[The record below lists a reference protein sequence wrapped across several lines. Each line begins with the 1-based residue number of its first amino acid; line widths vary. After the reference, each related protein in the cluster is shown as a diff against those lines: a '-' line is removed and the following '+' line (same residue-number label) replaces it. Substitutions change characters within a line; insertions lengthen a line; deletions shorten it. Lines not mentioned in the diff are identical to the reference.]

1 MAGKIM
7 WDASDASTDKRIM
20 AQFVNLILHVFES
33 PARDSFNPACA
44 AALKSR
50 LEGLYP
56 AVGVVE
62 HSYEIAPKNNLVMQP
77 NQGIGDSVKL
87 MRNWE
92 ASMNVPVFNK
102 YIIVWRATCPSQR
115 QYTAKPTI
123 AKKLR
128 DDGIFLSIISPFEFV
143 PMEDCIMRHSL
154 IANADSPAP
163 WMPWWAERYYSLQGF
178 DSATYRGY
186 MSYSQLPQLMHAAGV
201 DVTQCALMFDGFPI
215 RRDDFRYQVT
225 RFLATPPQ
233 MQVQPW
239 SIRQQQIG
247 YVGPVSFAP
256 QPGFVPQTQGLAPQ
270 TGYALHAGEPSHAA
284 LTHLPGAWARQQQ
297 VQAQPRASTNLG
309 VPRNRTIPLPVAQQI
324 GSTPLAGVETHT
336 INTPQAQGTWER
348 QQLSAQPSTSSNI
361 GVSHGRAAP
370 LAATPTLPVNG
381 RKRKERSDSTPEQS
395 ASAAVDG
402 TAEPEAKRQRVF
414 ASAPV
419 AGLSSKAKGKRKAEC
434 TVATVDEH
442 DRASKSGIQGFAQP
456 AFTDLQAPNPASSRD
471 SSGESSMRLPTPADD
486 PVFAALLQEI
496 GLEPDFFALV
506 PSLTGV
512 DLYTPID
519 LTEEVHGL
527 ETSPSANEGTY
538 AEEGVTQPTYVPTYP
553 PDDTH
558 SGDNA
563 WYQDE
568 IAGLMPSS
576 SSSNPAI
583 QGTDAEED
591 VAYLTYVPT
600 YPPDGVYSGIK
611 VWYQDVRTSVRPID
625 ANEDVTNSQDDNPED
640 YVMFPEGPARVRY
653 DEMPYQTVT
662 QHWLDD
668 SIRQLRDLEHEAWV
682 DHYWYTD
689 NFSAKIALYNFVV

>member
-1 MAGKIM
+1 
-7 WDASDASTDKRIM
+7 M

-77 NQGIGDSVKL
+77 NQGLGDSVKL

-143 PMEDCIMRHSL
+143 PIEDCIMRHSL

-186 MSYSQLPQLMHAAGV
+186 MSYSQLPQRMHAAGV
-201 DVTQCALMFDGFPI
+201 DVTQCTPMFDGSPI
-215 RRDDFRYQVT
+215 RRDDYRYQVT
-225 RFLATPPQ
+225 KFLATPPQ

-239 SIRQQQIG
+239 NIRQQQTG
-247 YVGPVSFAP
+247 Y
-256 QPGFVPQTQGLAPQ
+256 TQGFAPQ
-270 TGYALHAGEPSHAA
+270 TGYAPHAGVPSHVSPA
-284 LTHLPGAWARQQQ
+284 HLPGAWARQQQ

-324 GSTPLAGVETHT
+324 GSTPLAGVATHT

-348 QQLSAQPSTSSNI
+348 HQLSAQPSTSSNI

-434 TVATVDEH
+434 TVVTVDEH
-442 DRASKSGIQGFAQP
+442 DHASKSGIQGFAQP
-456 AFTDLQAPNPASSRD
+456 AYTDLQAPNPASIRD
-471 SSGESSMRLPTPADD
+471 SLSESSTRLPTPAEDR
-486 PVFAALLQEI
+486 VFAALLQEL
-496 GLEPDFFALV
+496 GLEPDFFASV
-506 PSLTGV
+506 ASLTDV
-512 DLYTPID
+512 DLYAPVD
-519 LTEEVHGL
+519 LIEEVHGL
-527 ETSPSANEGTY
+527 ETSPSANEGTN

-568 IAGLMPSS
+568 ITGLMPSS

-583 QGTDAEED
+583 QGTNAEED

-600 YPPDGVYSGIK
+600 YPPDGIHSRIK
-611 VWYQDVRTSVRPID
+611 VWYQDVRTSVRPFD
-625 ANEDVTNSQDDNPED
+625 ANEEVTNFQDDNPED
-640 YVMFPEGPARVRY
+640 YVMFSEAGPARVRY

-662 QHWLDD
+662 QYSLDD
-668 SIRQLRDLEHEAWV
+668 SIRQLRDLEREAWV

-689 NFSAKIALYNFVV
+689 NFSTNIALYNCVV